1 MTELNRNSQLFF
13 DYILPTVMAVGAGVG
28 TYLLTGGEEEY
39 PLEEEVGGCIVCL
52 VRCSH

>member
-39 PLEEEVGGCIVCL
+39 PLEEEV
-52 VRCSH
+52 